1 VAIGSNVS
9 WFVHLQETWL
19 GSNVSWFAH
28 LQETW
33 LGNIV
38 SWFVHLREQFL
49 KTYYLNNIIFSLPVA
64 VAMAPIRKAGIAI
77 KIQPNE
83 AENDR
88 YLACLEVLQA
98 STLWK
103 YTCQGMP
110 PNI

>member
-1 VAIGSNVS
+1 MAWKQCFLVCSPSGNVARKQCFLVC
-9 WFVHLQETWL
+9 Q
-19 GSNVSWFAH
+19 
-28 LQETW
+28 
-33 LGNIV
+33 
-38 SWFVHLREQFL
+38 QFL